1 MKNALTTASFVT
13 PVIRLRNITAHSPS
27 GTGTRIDMGGLGQS
41 DNPKVSAHS
50 VTWLKGPASY
60 DSLYS
65 TLKLRSGKWYWEV
78 MASRSCGVAALARLP
93 SRRVAA
99 TGESECAPEK
109 QVDVEEDVGMS
120 AWSWAFGS
128 DSAALSLWHKSEA
141 TVYGTAETQSHV
153 ISVAL
158 DADKGHVWF
167 AIDGVWLTGNPG
179 EGADPVV
186 RAYSEDGPRCGF
198 SPAVGRRCETGLVS
212 VGLVT
217 RASSLIY
224 SAPESFS
231 AITSNPC
238 ECTERSVKCMEQG
251 GCADEQMSKL
261 ACQDC
266 FSSGCDYSQCG
277 LDTRACTAQ
286 IGSPECV
293 ECLNVYEQCALP
305 ECDCI
310 RHLHECM
317 HVRQCPTS
325 ATSPG
330 SLLLDSQH
338 AAHKRD
344 AFFDTRLYTEMCILH
359 KVQACMHGCCAFVAV
374 FTCKRDAKITHAK
387 SDDRLS

>member
-179 EGADPVV
+179 MVQTLSCVHTARMA
-186 RAYSEDGPRCGF
+186 RAVDS
-198 SPAVGRRCETGLVS
+198 
-212 VGLVT
+212 
-217 RASSLIY
+217 
-224 SAPESFS
+224 
-231 AITSNPC
+231 
-238 ECTERSVKCMEQG
+238 
-251 GCADEQMSKL
+251 
-261 ACQDC
+261 
-266 FSSGCDYSQCG
+266 
-277 LDTRACTAQ
+277 
-286 IGSPECV
+286 
-293 ECLNVYEQCALP
+293 
-305 ECDCI
+305 
-310 RHLHECM
+310 
-317 HVRQCPTS
+317 RQLWGVD
-325 ATSPG
+325 A
-330 SLLLDSQH
+330 
-338 AAHKRD
+338 KRD
-344 AFFDTRLYTEMCILH
+344 WSPW
-359 KVQACMHGCCAFVAV
+359 V
-374 FTCKRDAKITHAK
+374 
-387 SDDRLS
+387 LSRVPLP